1 MNNLIFTAPD
11 GALPET
17 NSPAYDLLL
26 ILSDGNKHARDYL
39 CNELGGG
46 FRANLQ
52 QLMSGYY
59 QHWLIHS
66 EQSEYEGK
74 KQAYYWLDE
83 RHFSYDWEQDKDA
96 RTIARKQYKDRS
108 YYGSKNAVKR
118 LKQAEQEKAEAD
130 KEYEQRIESKKP
142 TED

>member
-1 MNNLIFTAPD
+1 MNSLIFTAPD
-11 GALPET
+11 GTLPKT
-17 NSPAYDLLL
+17 NSPADDLLL
-26 ILSDGNKHARDYL
+26 ILSDGKKHARDYL
-39 CNELGGG
+39 CNQLGGG

-59 QHWLIHS
+59 QYWLIHS

-74 KQAYYWLDE
+74 KQAHYWLDE
-83 RHFSYDWEQDKDA
+83 RHFYYDWEQDRDA
-96 RTIARKQYKDRS
+96 RAIARKQYKDRS

-142 TED
+142 TVN

>member
-26 ILSDGNKHARDYL
+26 ILSDGNKHPRDYL

-66 EQSEYEGK
+66 EQGEYEGK

>member
-66 EQSEYEGK
+66 EQGEYEGK

>member
-17 NSPAYDLLL
+17 NSPAYELLL
-26 ILSDGNKHARDYL
+26 ILSDGTKHARDHL

-59 QHWLIHS
+59 QHWLIQS
-66 EQSEYEGK
+66 EQSEYKGK

-108 YYGSKNAVKR
+108 YYGSRNAVKR

-142 TED
+142 TVN

>member
-66 EQSEYEGK
+66 EQGEYEGK

-83 RHFSYDWEQDKDA
+83 RHFSYNWEQDKDA

-108 YYGSKNAVKR
+108 YYGSRNAVKR
-118 LKQAEQEKAEAD
+118 LKQAEKEKAEAD
-130 KEYEQRIESKKP
+130 KEYEKRIESKKP

>member
-1 MNNLIFTAPD
+1 MDNLIFTAPD

-66 EQSEYEGK
+66 EQGEYEGK

-108 YYGSKNAVKR
+108 YYGSRNAVKR
-118 LKQAEQEKAEAD
+118 LKQAEKEKAEAD

>member
-66 EQSEYEGK
+66 EQGEYEGK

-108 YYGSKNAVKR
+108 YYGSRNAVKR
-118 LKQAEQEKAEAD
+118 LKQAEKEKAEAD

>member
-52 QLMSGYY
+52 QLMSEYY

-66 EQSEYEGK
+66 EQGEYEGK
-74 KQAYYWLDE
+74 KQAYYWLDD

-142 TED
+142 T